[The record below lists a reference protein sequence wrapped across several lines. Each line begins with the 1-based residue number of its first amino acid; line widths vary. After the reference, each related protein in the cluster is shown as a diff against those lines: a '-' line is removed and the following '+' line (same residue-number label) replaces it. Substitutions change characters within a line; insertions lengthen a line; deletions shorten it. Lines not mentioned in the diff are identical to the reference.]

1 MQRTK
6 KNTDKSVHL
15 RLSKTGFTSNLLQI
29 MKTERRKGHCDRRLR
44 SSIFLCKTL
53 GLTELVFVLWYE
65 KVKERSAEHEKIQI
79 ERRNIRQA

>member
-1 MQRTK
+1 MP
-6 KNTDKSVHL
+6 
-15 RLSKTGFTSNLLQI
+15 
-29 MKTERRKGHCDRRLR
+29 
-44 SSIFLCKTL
+44 IFLCKSL